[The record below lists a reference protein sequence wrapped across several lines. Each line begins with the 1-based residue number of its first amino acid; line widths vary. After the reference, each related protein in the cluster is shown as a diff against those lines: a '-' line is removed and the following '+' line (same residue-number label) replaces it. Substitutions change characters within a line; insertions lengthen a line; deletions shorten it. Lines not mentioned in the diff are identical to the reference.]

1 MAVKQIC
8 IFIENKKGAI
18 SEVSDLLYKKGID
31 LRGIDMAEAKEFAV
45 LRLITTDTE
54 KATDALAEADYIYAV
69 KEVPTVKVEDKPG
82 SLVSVLKLL
91 SDADISIEYTYL
103 IRNTDTD
110 PYMVISTQDDAK
122 AEAVLKGAGFEFLAY

>member
-1 MAVKQIC
+1 MAIKQIC
-8 IFIENKKGAI
+8 IFIENKKGKI
-18 SEVSDLLYKKGID
+18 SEVSDLLYSKGID

-45 LRLITTDTE
+45 LRLITVDTD
-54 KATDALAEADYIYAV
+54 KAVDALRDADYIYSV
-69 KEVPTVKVEDKPG
+69 KEVPAVKVEDRPG

-110 PYMVISTQDDAK
+110 PYMVISTQDDEK
-122 AEAVLKGAGFEFLAY
+122 AEKVLKDAGFKFLKY

>member
-8 IFIENKKGAI
+8 IFIENKKGKI
-18 SEVSDLLYKKGID
+18 SEVSEILFSNGID

-45 LRLITTDTE
+45 LRLITADTD
-54 KATDALAEADYIYAV
+54 KAV
-69 KEVPTVKVEDKPG
+69 KILSESGYIFSVKDVPAVKIEDKPG

-103 IRNTDTD
+103 IRNIDTD
-110 PYMVISTQDDAK
+110 PYMIISTQDDSR
-122 AEAVLKGAGFEFLAY
+122 AEKVLKDAGFSFLKY